1 MTTIRNSLIRLV
13 RTPIKTVLFFL
24 LLGFTVALVCAGG
37 NLWKLC
43 GDNLERFETIFTTIG
58 TVEQRPERVELEAI
72 WEADKGE
79 YRYYNSRVYGETVSV
94 DVLDFEDAGY
104 LSGPEQRAYYEAMPQ
119 DYQLRED
126 YEGGGGQAMIIEAS
140 PLEDCVPAG
149 PVKIEVKRVL
159 YSNYPVNTSPLY
171 LCDHNT
177 EHPQTLYA
185 DKTYLMALA
194 DGWTHEWKE
203 KGAAAIFEYSPLN
216 GPESTQTDADG
227 NRMPTDLTG
236 NWIVELTPGFYESEE
251 GQAWL
256 RLCEDYELRGWGETF
271 PVTATENLNLIM
283 AFYTGDAYIAEG
295 ETFSEE
301 DYAQGNKVCLV
312 PERFAFRNRLKVGDS
327 LHLALRYANYSQS
340 PNIGRGEGR
349 LTAEGEVYEAFEDS
363 EYEIKGTYA
372 VGVVSTEG
380 DWGYMLERNEVFI
393 PTASIKNSNENNIA
407 AYGPMKGYTTAFQI
421 PNGSASIEKYKA
433 LWEAQGVDNVEITFY
448 DGGYTKLEG
457 GLKNM
462 RNMSLLLL
470 ATGIVSAVCIVIF
483 FCHLFIAKQK
493 KRTAIERSLGM
504 TKGQCL
510 RSLLIGILLI
520 ALAGSAAGAFAG
532 QVFAG
537 RAAAGMEQTETFST
551 LFSNGAVQLDR
562 ERKELEKLEGKN
574 DGSGEE
580 TEGESVYL
588 IETDWRMSVACGGG
602 VFLFTLAAAV
612 TAICG
617 NLRREPME
625 LLATAESGR

>member
-1 MTTIRNSLIRLV
+1 MKIIRSSLIRLV
-13 RTPIKTVLFFL
+13 RTPVKTVLFFL

-43 GDNLERFETIFTTIG
+43 GDNQERFETIFTTIG
-58 TVEQRPERVELEAI
+58 TVEQRPERVEQEAI
-72 WEADKGE
+72 WEADRGE
-79 YRYYNSRVYGETVSV
+79 YRYRNSRVYGEAVSA
-94 DVLDFEDAGY
+94 DVLDFEGAGY
-104 LSGPEQRAYYEAMPQ
+104 LSGPEQRAYYEAMSQ
-119 DYQLRED
+119 DYVMRED
-126 YEGGGGQAMIIEAS
+126 YEGKGGQAMIIEAS

-159 YSNYPVNTSPLY
+159 FSTYPVNTSPIY

-177 EHPQTLYA
+177 EHPQMLYA
-185 DKTYLMALA
+185 DKTYLMVLA
-194 DGWTHEWKE
+194 EDLPHDWREDTGSSPEYTPMDGPCT
-203 KGAAAIFEYSPLN
+203 
-216 GPESTQTDADG
+216 TQTDADG
-227 NRMPTDLTG
+227 KRLPTDLTG
-236 NWIVELTPGFYESEE
+236 NWIVEVTPGFYESKE

-256 RLCEDYELRGWGETF
+256 QLSEDYELRGWGETF

-283 AFYTGDAYIAEG
+283 AFYTGDAYIADG

-312 PERFAFRNRLKVGDS
+312 PERFAIRNGLKVGDS

-340 PNIGRGEGR
+340 PNRGRGEGR
-349 LTAEGEVYEAFEDS
+349 LNAKGEIYEPFEESD
-363 EYEIKGTYA
+363 YEIKGIYA
-372 VGVVSTEG
+372 VGVASSEG

-393 PTASIKNSNENNIA
+393 PTASIKNSNRNNIA

-421 PNGSASIEKYKA
+421 PNGSASIENYRA
-433 LWEAQGVDNVEITFY
+433 LWEAQGIDNVEITFY

-462 RNMSLLLL
+462 RNMALLLL

-483 FCHLFIAKQK
+483 FCHLFITKQK

-510 RSLLIGILLI
+510 SSLLIGIVVI
-520 ALAGSAAGAFAG
+520 ALAGSAVGAFAG
-532 QVFAG
+532 QTFAG
-537 RAAAGMEQTETFST
+537 RAAAEMEQTETFST

-562 ERKELEKLEGKN
+562 ERKEAEEKRDDRG
-574 DGSGEE
+574 GEAE
-580 TEGESVYL
+580 AAENVYL
-588 IETDWRMSVACGGG
+588 TDTDWRMSVVCGGG
-602 VFLFTLAAAV
+602 VFLFTLAAAL
-612 TAICG
+612 TGICG

>member
-1 MTTIRNSLIRLV
+1 MKIIRSSLIRLV
-13 RTPIKTVLFFL
+13 RTPVKTVLFFL

-58 TVEQRPERVELEAI
+58 TVEQRPERVEQEAI

-79 YRYYNSRVYGETVSV
+79 YRYRNSRVYGEAVSA
-94 DVLDFEDAGY
+94 DVLDFEGAGY
-104 LSGPEQRAYYEAMPQ
+104 LSGPEQRAYYEALPL
-119 DYQLRED
+119 DYVMRED
-126 YEGGGGQAMIIEAS
+126 YEGGGGQSMIIEAS

-159 YSNYPVNTSPLY
+159 YSNYPVNTSPIY

-177 EHPQTLYA
+177 EHPQMLYA
-185 DKTYLMALA
+185 DKTYLMSLA
-194 DGWTHEWKE
+194 DGWTHEWAE
-203 KGAAAIFEYSPLN
+203 KGAAAIFEYAPLD
-216 GPESTQTDADG
+216 GPYSTQTDADG
-227 NRMPTDLTG
+227 NRLPTDLTG

-283 AFYTGDAYIAEG
+283 AFYTGDAYIADG

-312 PERFAFRNRLKVGDS
+312 PERFAFRNRLKVGDA
-327 LHLALRYANYSQS
+327 LHLSLRYANYSQS
-340 PNIGRGEGR
+340 ANRGGGEGR
-349 LTAEGEVYEAFEDS
+349 LTAEGEVYEVFEDS
-363 EYEIKGTYA
+363 EYEIKGIYA
-372 VGVVSTEG
+372 VGVASTEG
-380 DWGYMLERNEVFI
+380 DWGYMLGKNEVFI

-407 AYGPMKGYTTAFQI
+407 AHGLMRGYTTAFQI
-421 PNGSASIEKYKA
+421 PNGSKSIENYKV
-433 LWEAQGVDNVEITFY
+433 LWEAQGIDNVEITFY

-462 RNMSLLLL
+462 RNMALLLL

-510 RSLLIGILLI
+510 TSLLIGILVI
-520 ALAGSAAGAFAG
+520 ALAGSAVGAFAG
-532 QVFAG
+532 QAFAG
-537 RAAAGMEQTETFST
+537 RAAAGMEGTETFST
-551 LFSNGAVQLDR
+551 LFSDGAVQLDR
-562 ERKELEKLEGKN
+562 ERKEAEQKN
-574 DGSGEE
+574 GDSGEE
-580 TEGESVYL
+580 TATESVYL
-588 IETDWRMSVACGGG
+588 TDTDWRMSVVCGGG
-602 VFLFTLAAAV
+602 VFLFTLAVAL
-612 TAICG
+612 TGICG
-617 NLRREPME
+617 NLKREPLE
-625 LLATAESGR
+625 LLATAESAA